1 MKTLAL
7 LAVVIGLVGCGGTS
21 DDYETER
28 GRSSTNNVTPQT
40 YPSATETNQTN
51 QTNQSSQ
58 PYPLQP

>member
-7 LAVVIGLVGCGGTS
+7 LTVVIGLVGCGGTS
-21 DDYETER
+21 DDYGTES

-40 YPSATETNQTN
+40 YPSATDTN
-51 QTNQSSQ
+51 QTNQSTQ